1 MAKKK
6 DKAGIKV
13 KFCGTNSMEVTGS
26 CTHIS
31 VADKQLL
38 LECGLYQ
45 SCGSVLSNYRTN
57 NRKFDFK
64 AKDIDYVFVAHSHID
79 HCGLLPLLCKRGFTG
94 KIYIPEM
101 NFDLIR
107 ILLEDCCHICK
118 KDAELLQ
125 RQGHDVEPLYNT
137 DDVKSTLDCLVEIPF
152 GADFVVDD
160 NITIKFT
167 HSGHIT
173 NSAHLEMWLTE
184 NNHTKKIYY
193 TSDLGNMNVP
203 TYYVHEL
210 EPVEKANL
218 VIAESTYSN
227 PKRQIKPKDRAKDLE
242 KIKCVIEQTIE
253 KSGRVL
259 VPVFANHRCQTM
271 LTVLYELYGDNKN
284 WNIPIYVDSPMACK
298 ISQLMCHIVNE
309 KQMHYWEKV
318 MKWKNVHFISEYID
332 SKALQDS
339 DNPCIILASS
349 GMLSAGRSVSWAQKL
364 LGSAKNHFLFCGF
377 APEGSIADKIKSS
390 MQKHITIDGKS
401 VPNKAYVTNLVSF
414 SSHIQHDAMLDYYS
428 SINCEKIALVHGNFK
443 DKEKFCKE
451 LQDVIAKKNKTTKV
465 VCVNSSTTINL

>member
-6 DKAGIKV
+6 EKSGIKV
-13 KFCGTNSMEVTGS
+13 NFYGTNSMEVTGS

-31 VADKQLL
+31 VADTQLL

-45 SCGSVLSNYRTN
+45 SCGSILSNYRVN

-64 AKDIDYVFVAHSHID
+64 AKDISYVFVGHGHID

-107 ILLEDCCHICK
+107 ILLEDCCHICE
-118 KDAELLQ
+118 KDTETLK
-125 RQGHDVEPLYNT
+125 RQGYDVEPLYDA
-137 DDVKSTLDCLVEIPF
+137 DDVKAVLECLVEVPF
-152 GADFVVDD
+152 GDKLVVDN
-160 NITIKFT
+160 NITVRFT

-210 EPVEKANL
+210 EPVAKANL
-218 VIAESTYSN
+218 VIAESTYAN
-227 PKRQIKPKDRAKDLE
+227 PKRQIKPKDREKDLE
-242 KIKCVIEQTIE
+242 KIKCVIEQTVE
-253 KSGRVL
+253 KHGKVL
-259 VPVFANHRCQTM
+259 IPVFANHRCQTM
-271 LTVLYELYGDNKN
+271 LTVLYELFGNDEN
-284 WNIPIYVDSPMACK
+284 WKIPIYIDSPMACK

-309 KQMHYWEKV
+309 KQMHYWEDV
-318 MKWKNVHFISEYID
+318 MKWKNVHFISEYTD
-332 SKALQDS
+332 SKMIQDS
-339 DNPCIILASS
+339 NDSCIVLASS
-349 GMLSAGRSVSWAQKL
+349 GMISAGRSVSWTQKL
-364 LGSAKNHFLFCGF
+364 LGSEKNHFLFCGF
-377 APEGSIADKIKSS
+377 APEGSIADKIKNST
-390 MQKHITIDGKS
+390 QKYITIDGK
-401 VPNKAYVTNLVSF
+401 VIPNKAYATSLVSF
-414 SSHIQHDAMLDYYS
+414 SSHIQHDAMLEYYS
-428 SINCEKIALVHGNFK
+428 EINCEKIALVHGNFK
-443 DKEKFCKE
+443 DKEKFSKE

-465 VCVNSSTTINL
+465 VCVNSSTTISL